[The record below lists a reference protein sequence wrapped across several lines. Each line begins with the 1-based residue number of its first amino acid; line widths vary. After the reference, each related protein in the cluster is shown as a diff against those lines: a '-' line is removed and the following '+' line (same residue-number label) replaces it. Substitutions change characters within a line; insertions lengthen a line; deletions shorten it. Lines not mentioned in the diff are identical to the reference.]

1 MKTPPP
7 LLIVASLRRKA
18 LAFVLPVLLGVS
30 LLVAT
35 IAWRQGYFENFHEIS
50 FVVDSAIGISRGM
63 PVKLKGVTVGQVE
76 EFRLSG
82 NAAGEVGIAVI
93 LSLNQRYVQH
103 VPNTSK
109 VTLAQE
115 GLIGQSYIEILPG
128 EGVRYVAS
136 GESLPFERRRGL
148 KEIID
153 ELGKEAAPMLTDA
166 RQLAHRLADPEGDLQ
181 KSLKSAAN
189 LVGQLPE
196 IGRQAQTSLQSAA
209 TAFDAVRDSSA
220 AIRVQIASDVPPL
233 VDKAGGVLDALQDS
247 SNNIRRLTEE
257 LRAPLLAIG
266 EDGQQASSD
275 ARLLVEGV
283 KQSWAARVLL
293 GEPLHQ
299 AVLPDSAAG
308 AGILRPLPG
317 EGSEDNKDN
326 KHFEGAE
333 EAKP

>member
-63 PVKLKGVTVGQVE
+63 PVKLKGVTVGQVQ
-76 EFRLSG
+76 EFRLSSV
-82 NAAGEVGIAVI
+82 AGGDVGIAVI
-93 LSLNQRYVQH
+93 LSLNQRYVKH

-181 KSLKSAAN
+181 KSLRSAAD

-196 IGRQAQTSLQSAA
+196 IGRQTQTSLQAA
-209 TAFDAVRDSSA
+209 STAIDALKVHSTAVLGQVESGL
-220 AIRVQIASDVPPL
+220 PPL
-233 VDKAGGVLDALQDS
+233 FEKSGTLLDTLQGTG
-247 SNNIRRLTEE
+247 NNLQQLTDD
-257 LRAPLLAIG
+257 LREPLLTIG
-266 EDGQQASSD
+266 EEGKQASAE
-275 ARLLVEGV
+275 ARLLLGGV
-283 KQSWAARVLL
+283 KQSWPGRLLL
-293 GEPLHQ
+293 GEQ
-299 AVLPDSAAG
+299 VRQTVLPDSAAG
-308 AGILRPLPG
+308 ASFLQPLPAA
-317 EGSEDNKDN
+317 
-326 KHFEGAE
+326 GAQ
-333 EAKP
+333 P